1 MKSYQTESTA
11 RLCTNQRDIA
21 HLLSFKNG
29 NSHALDDFYLKHRRE
44 FLKWAEKA
52 FGIDSSEALDVY
64 QDAILILYENIQRG
78 KLHQL
83 DASLKTYFFGI
94 CKNLVLK
101 KLARSK
107 SEKRRWEIVTQE
119 SEQSTSLEYD
129 KAVEHEEMRMDAV
142 ISALSGLSERNQS
155 ILKLYYYNKLS
166 LKDIA
171 EQLGYESV
179 DVVKNQKVRCM
190 KYLKKLLSD
199 ELTSINSTGNRFV
212 ATPPLHARCDN

>member
-11 RLCTNQRDIA
+11 RLCANQRDLA

-29 NSHALDDFYLKHRRE
+29 NSRALDEFYLKHRRE
-44 FLKWAEKA
+44 FLKWAEKI
-52 FGIDSSEALDVY
+52 FGIDSAEALDVY
-64 QDAILILYENIQRG
+64 QDAILILYENIHRG
-78 KLHQL
+78 KLYQL

-94 CKNLVLK
+94 CKNLILK
-101 KLARSK
+101 KLARSR
-107 SEKRRWEIVTQE
+107 SEKKRWEVVIKEGDQAIAPD
-119 SEQSTSLEYD
+119 YD
-129 KAVEHEEMRMDAV
+129 KVTDHEEMRLDAV
-142 ISALSGLSERNQS
+142 VSALNGLSERNQS

-199 ELTSINSTGNRFV
+199 EFAGINEPRSSY
-212 ATPPLHARCDN
+212 RCA